1 MHCSHHAI
9 GRHSKRLRSR
19 PRSSVQ
25 TRVCALWIASSG
37 NADLLSGLSSPNPPQ
52 TIPGAQG
59 TAFFC
64 FSLNSQLLC
73 NSLCLLE
80 HSFPQPPRAQVHSF
94 SFGLIPWLDQGPL
107 RQQSECPWSPSFCA
121 PAPARLSRSREEL
134 SGAAQGTLARN
145 QLPGRRHNMCRE
157 RLLFLN
163 YGFLLQASATI

>member
-107 RQQSECPWSPSFCA
+107 RQQSECPWSPTACPLPSVLLLRPGFPGAEKSSPEQLKA
-121 PAPARLSRSREEL
+121 PWHATSYRAGDIICVE
-134 SGAAQGTLARN
+134 N
-145 QLPGRRHNMCRE
+145 
-157 RLLFLN
+157 
-163 YGFLLQASATI
+163 ASCS